1 MNFVF
6 SYLGRILILLTPA
19 VIVGG
24 ICLAVAAKLYRK
36 KYRGMRKFPWKKVL
50 LTLALVGYLVVVCYV
65 TLFRSGHMGTRH
77 GNLHLFRAWRE
88 AWNSFSERQWMN
100 VLLNIAMFV
109 PLGILLPLMKKR
121 LQKWYWMLPAGFL
134 TSLFIEAVQYLCH
147 RGVFDVDDLFCNT
160 LGAMLGFWVVMM
172 AWSLRCKNWK
182 KSLCH
187 GLALTA
193 VAASI
198 GGIFVAYEAQEFG
211 NLSTSPAMRVNTKD
225 IQWTVN
231 CALDDEEQTVDL
243 YRTDIRS
250 REDCE
255 AFGRDFFRNI
265 GVEEVDVT
273 IYNDEVYFREQ
284 MGSRWLEVFYQGGHY
299 RFTDRED
306 WDILKEGYD
315 QADEEQ
321 LRTALKE
328 YGIEIPAE
336 AEFSREGDAHHF
348 RLNRYVEEA
357 VMLDGTVTVRWE
369 EGYGIRDID
378 NDLLQLTYYG
388 EKEIISPKAAV
399 QRIMD
404 GHITSGEWLERK
416 NPGQIGIDSCVLSYQ
431 VDTKGFYQPV
441 YLIELKSSD
450 TSYEVVETVPAMK

>member
-6 SYLGRILILLTPA
+6 SYLWRILILLIPA
-19 VIVGG
+19 LIFVG
-24 ICLAVAAKLYRK
+24 IFLVTAAKLYHK
-36 KYRGMRKFPWKKVL
+36 KYQGARQFPWKKVM
-50 LTLALVGYLVVVCYV
+50 LTLALVGYLTVVCYV
-65 TLFRSGHMGTRH
+65 TLFRSGHMGTRY

-134 TSLFIEAVQYLCH
+134 TSLFIEVVQYLCH

-160 LGAMLGFWVVMM
+160 LGAMVGFWIVMLL
-172 AWSLRCKNWK
+172 WSLRRKTWK

-187 GLALTA
+187 GLALAA
-193 VAASI
+193 VAGSI
-198 GGIFVAYEAQEFG
+198 GGVFVAYEAQEYG

-225 IQWTVN
+225 IRWTVN
-231 CALDDEEQTVDL
+231 CDLDDEEQTVNL

-255 AFGRDFFRNI
+255 AFGREFFRNI

-273 IYNDEVYFREQ
+273 IYNDEVYLREH

-299 RFTDRED
+299 SFTDRED

-328 YGIEIPAE
+328 YGIEIPTE

-348 RLNRYVEEA
+348 RLNWWVEEA
-357 VMLDGTVTVRWE
+357 VMLDGTVSVLWE

-388 EKEIISPKAAV
+388 EAEIISPKAAA
-399 QRIMD
+399 QCLMD

-416 NPGQIGIDSCVLSYQ
+416 KPGQIGIQSCELSYQ

-441 YLIELKSSD
+441 YLIELKSAD
-450 TSYEVVETVPAMK
+450 ASYEVVETVPAMK